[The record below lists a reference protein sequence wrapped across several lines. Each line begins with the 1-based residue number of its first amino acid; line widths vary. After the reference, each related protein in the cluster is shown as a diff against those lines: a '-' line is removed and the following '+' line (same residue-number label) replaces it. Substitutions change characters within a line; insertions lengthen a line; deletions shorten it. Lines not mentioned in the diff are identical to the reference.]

1 MFCNVI
7 CSQTAQ
13 IFSTRTFGLLLPR
26 RGTETGR
33 LFQIMFQRGIL
44 GLLLPKTGIG
54 TGQLFGKIAPMR
66 TEIGR
71 LF

>member
-1 MFCNVI
+1 M
-7 CSQTAQ
+7 
-13 IFSTRTFGLLLPR
+13 FGLLLPR
-26 RGTETGR
+26 KGTETGQ
-33 LFQIMFQRGIL
+33 LFQITFQRGIF